1 MTISRKKRIF
11 EGKHK
16 IEPFPLLD
24 IQEPNLYRSIFPYDE
39 VCRVEFDNKFV
50 FTDPPE
56 EIVITDTTFRD
67 GQQARPPYTV
77 EQIVDLYEML
87 HKLGGTNGVIRQCEF
102 FLYSEKD
109 KEAVRKCQEKNYR
122 FPEITGWIR
131 AVKEDFKLVK
141 EMGLKETGILTS
153 VSDYH
158 IFLKLKKNRRVVMR
172 EYLSIVSAALD
183 LGIIPRCHFEDI
195 TRADIYGFCVPFA
208 QDIMR
213 LSEEAKLP
221 VKIRLCDT
229 LGYGVPYPSAALPR
243 CVPKI
248 IRAMIDDAGVPSEYL
263 EWHGHNDFHKGFINA
278 TTAWLYGCSAANG
291 TLLGFGERTG
301 NSPIEGLIIEY
312 ISLMGHNNGVDTT
325 MITEIR
331 NYLERAVG
339 VHIASN
345 MPLVGTN
352 FNSTSAGIHADGI
365 LKNEEIYNIFNTAKI
380 LNRPISISVND
391 KSGLA
396 GIAQWIN
403 SHFALTGKDRVEKTH
418 PGVAKINRWVTK
430 QYEDGRTTSVS
441 DQEMEKVARKYLA
454 EIFVSEFDILKAR
467 AREMAYHI
475 IERVI
480 EEPGMKSMEPVQVEP
495 ILQSLIDEYPYLQ
508 YVYVVDMRGKKI
520 TRTICQPVDQ
530 AKFAHVPP
538 EEDYS
543 DRPWFIEPL
552 KDGKIHVTDLYSS
565 KHTGALCI
573 TLSGPIRND
582 VGEIKGIL
590 GLDIRFEDLTKS
602 DEEIEQVAEK
612 RPSAAFPSSFV
623 IAAYY
628 KVRL

>member
-1 MTISRKKRIF
+1 MTITRKKKTFRSR
-11 EGKHK
+11 HT
-16 IEPFPLLD
+16 IEQYPLLD
-24 IQEPNLYRSIFPYDE
+24 VQEPNLYRNIFPYEE

-50 FTDPPE
+50 FTDPPD
-56 EIVITDTTFRD
+56 EIFITDTTFRD

-87 HKLGGTNGVIRQCEF
+87 HKLGGANGVIRQCEF

-109 KEAVRKCQEKNYR
+109 KEAVRKCQERNYR
-122 FPEITGWIR
+122 YPEITGWIR

-158 IFLKLKKNRRVVMR
+158 IFLKLKKNRRGVMR
-172 EYLSIVSAALD
+172 EYLSIASAALE
-183 LGIIPRCHFEDI
+183 LGIIPRCHFEDV

-208 QDIMR
+208 QDLMR
-213 LSEEAKLP
+213 LSEEAKIP

-229 LGYGVPYPSAALPR
+229 LGFGVPYPSAALPR

-301 NSPIEGLIIEY
+301 NPPIEGLVIEY
-312 ISLMGHNNGVDTT
+312 ISLMGHSNGIDTT

-331 NYLERAVG
+331 NYLERNIG
-339 VHIASN
+339 VTIPPN
-345 MPLVGTN
+345 MPFVGTN

-380 LNRPISISVND
+380 LNRPISISIND

-403 SHFALTGKDRVEKTH
+403 SHFALTGKDRIEKTH

-430 QYEDGRTTSVS
+430 QYEEGRTTSIS
-441 DQEMEKVARKYLA
+441 DQEMEKVVRKYLP
-454 EIFVSEFDILKAR
+454 EIFISEFDILKAR
-467 AREMAYHI
+467 AHELAAHL

-480 EEPGMKSMEPVQVEP
+480 EEPEIKSMVPERMEP
-495 ILQSLIDEYPYLQ
+495 ILQSLVDEYSYIQ
-508 YVYVVDMRGKKI
+508 FAYIVDMHGSKI
-520 TRTICQPVDQ
+520 TRNICQAVDQ
-530 AKFAHVPP
+530 AKYEHAGM
-538 EEDYS
+538 EINYA
-543 DRPWFIEPL
+543 DRSWFIEPL
-552 KDGKIHVTDLYSS
+552 RDGKIYVTDLYSS
-565 KHTGALCI
+565 KITGALCI
-573 TLSGPIRND
+573 TVSGPIRNEM
-582 VGEIKGIL
+582 GEIQGIL

-602 DEEIEQVAEK
+602 EEK
-612 RPSAAFPSSFV
+612 
-623 IAAYY
+623 
-628 KVRL
+628 

>member
-1 MTISRKKRIF
+1 MVLAKKKKAILA
-11 EGKHK
+11 KT
-16 IEPFPLLD
+16 PNVQFPLID
-24 IQEPNLYRSIFPYDE
+24 TQEPNLYRHIFPYDD
-39 VCRVEFDNKFV
+39 VCRIEFDNRFV
-50 FTDPPE
+50 FIDPPE
-56 EIVITDTTFRD
+56 EIFITDTTFRD

-77 EQIVDLYEML
+77 EQIVDLYDLL

-109 KEAVRKCQEKNYR
+109 KEAVRRCQERNYR
-122 FPEITGWIR
+122 YPEITGWIR

-158 IFLKLKKNRRVVMR
+158 IFLKLKKNRRAVLR
-172 EYLSIVSAALD
+172 EYLSIVSAALE
-183 LGIIPRCHFEDI
+183 LGITPRCHFEDV

-208 QDIMR
+208 QDLMR

-229 LGYGVPYPSAALPR
+229 LGFGVTYPGAALPR

-263 EWHGHNDFHKGFINA
+263 EWHGHNDFHKGLINA

-301 NSPIEGLIIEY
+301 NPPLEALIIEY
-312 ISLMGHNNGVDTT
+312 ISLVGHTNGVDTT

-331 NYLERAVG
+331 NYFERNVG
-339 VHIASN
+339 VQIPPN
-345 MPLVGTN
+345 MPFVGAN
-352 FNSTSAGIHADGI
+352 FNATSAGIHADGI

-403 SHFALTGKDRVEKTH
+403 SHFALTGKDRIEKTH
-418 PGVAKINRWVTK
+418 PGVAKINRWVMK
-430 QYEDGRTTSVS
+430 QYEEGRTTAIS
-441 DQEMEKVARKYLA
+441 DQEMEKAARKYLP
-454 EIFVSEFDILKAR
+454 EIFISEFDMLKAR

-480 EEPGMKSMEPVQVEP
+480 EEPGIKSMDPAQIEP
-495 ILQSLIDEYPYLQ
+495 ILQSLVDEYPYLQ
-508 YVYVVDMRGKKI
+508 YVYVVNIHGIKI
-520 TRTICQPVDQ
+520 TRTIVQAVDQ
-530 AKFAHVPP
+530 SKFAHVGIG
-538 EEDYS
+538 EDYS
-543 DRPWFIEPL
+543 DRSWFIAPL
-552 KDGKIHVTDLYSS
+552 KDGKIHVTDLYTS

-573 TLSGPIRND
+573 TLSGPIRNEM
-582 VGEIKGIL
+582 GEIKGVL
-590 GLDIRFEDLTKS
+590 GMDIRFEDLTKS
-602 DEEIEQVAEK
+602 EGE
-612 RPSAAFPSSFV
+612 
-623 IAAYY
+623 
-628 KVRL
+628 

>member
-1 MTISRKKRIF
+1 MTITRKKRTF
-11 EGKHK
+11 QSKHT
-16 IEPFPLLD
+16 IEQFPLLD
-24 IQEPNLYRSIFPYDE
+24 IQEPNLYRSVFPYDE
-39 VCRVEFDNKFV
+39 VCQIEFDNKFV
-50 FTDPPE
+50 FTDPPD
-56 EIVITDTTFRD
+56 EIFITDTTFRD

-87 HKLGGTNGVIRQCEF
+87 HKLGGTNGVVRQCEF

-109 KEAVRKCQEKNYR
+109 KEAVRKCQERHYR
-122 FPEITGWIR
+122 YPEITGWIR

-172 EYLSIVSAALD
+172 EYLSIVSVALD
-183 LGIIPRCHFEDI
+183 LGITPRCHFEDV

-263 EWHGHNDFHKGFINA
+263 EWHGHNDFYKGFINA

-301 NSPIEGLIIEY
+301 NPPIEGLIIEY
-312 ISLMGHNNGVDTT
+312 IGLMGHNNGIDTS

-339 VHIASN
+339 VHIPSN
-345 MPLVGTN
+345 MPFVGSN

-365 LKNEEIYNIFNTAKI
+365 LKNEEIYNIFNTAKV

-396 GIAQWIN
+396 GIGQWIN

-430 QYEDGRTTSVS
+430 QYEEGRTTSIS
-441 DQEMEKVARKYLA
+441 DQEMEKVTRKYLP
-454 EIFVSEFDILKAR
+454 EIFVSEFDMLKAR

-480 EEPGMKSMEPVQVEP
+480 EEPGMRSMNPPQMEP
-495 ILQSLIDEYPYLQ
+495 ILQSLVDEYPYLQ
-508 YVYVVDMRGKKI
+508 YIYVVNIHGTKI

-530 AKFAHVPP
+530 AKFANVAAG
-538 EEDYS
+538 EDYS

-552 KDGKIHVTDLYSS
+552 RDGKIHVTDLYSS

-573 TLSGPIRND
+573 TLSGPIRNET
-582 VGEIKGIL
+582 GEITGIL

-602 DEEIEQVAEK
+602 EEE
-612 RPSAAFPSSFV
+612 
-623 IAAYY
+623 
-628 KVRL
+628 

>member
-1 MTISRKKRIF
+1 MAIAKKKKAF
-11 EGKHK
+11 QSKTANVQ
-16 IEPFPLLD
+16 FPLLD
-24 IQEPNLYRSIFPYDE
+24 SQEPNLYRHVFPYEE
-39 VCRVEFDNKFV
+39 VCRIEFDNRFV
-50 FTDPPE
+50 FIDPPE
-56 EIVITDTTFRD
+56 EIFITDTTFRD

-87 HKLGGTNGVIRQCEF
+87 HKLGGANGVIRQCEF

-109 KEAVRKCQEKNYR
+109 KEALRRCQERNYR
-122 FPEITGWIR
+122 YPEITGWIR

-158 IFLKLKKNRRVVMR
+158 IFLKLKKNRRVALR

-183 LGIIPRCHFEDI
+183 LGIVPRCHFEDV

-229 LGYGVPYPSAALPR
+229 LGYGVTYPGAALPR

-263 EWHGHNDFHKGFINA
+263 EWHGHNDFHKGLINA

-301 NSPIEGLIIEY
+301 NAPIEGLLIEY
-312 ISLMGHNNGVDTT
+312 ISLTGHNNGIDTT

-331 NYLERAVG
+331 NYFERNIG
-339 VHIASN
+339 VSIPPN
-345 MPLVGTN
+345 MPFVGAN
-352 FNSTSAGIHADGI
+352 FNATSAGIHADGI
-365 LKNEEIYNIFNTAKI
+365 LKNEEIYNIFNTSKI
-380 LNRPISISVND
+380 LNRPISVSVND

-403 SHFALTGKDRVEKTH
+403 SHFALTGKDRIEKTH
-418 PGVAKINRWVTK
+418 PGVGKINRWVTK
-430 QYEDGRTTSVS
+430 QYEEGRTTAIS
-441 DQEMEKVARKYLA
+441 DLEMEKVTRKYLA
-454 EIFVSEFDILKAR
+454 EIFVSEFDMLKAR

-480 EEPGMKSMEPVQVEP
+480 EEPGMKSMNAEQIEP
-495 ILQSLIDEYPYLQ
+495 ILQSLVDEYPYLQ
-508 YVYVVDMRGKKI
+508 YVYVVNIHGIKI

-530 AKFAHVPP
+530 SKFAHVGVG
-538 EEDYS
+538 EDYA
-543 DRPWFIEPL
+543 DRSWFIEPL

-573 TLSGPIRND
+573 TLSGPIRNEME
-582 VGEIKGIL
+582 EIKGVL

-602 DEEIEQVAEK
+602 EEE
-612 RPSAAFPSSFV
+612 
-623 IAAYY
+623 
-628 KVRL
+628 

>member
-1 MTISRKKRIF
+1 MTITPKKRTF
-11 EGKHK
+11 QGKHT
-16 IEPFPLLD
+16 IEQFPLLD
-24 IQEPNLYRSIFPYDE
+24 IQEPNLYRSIFPYE
-39 VCRVEFDNKFV
+39 EICRVEFDNKFV

-109 KEAVRKCQEKNYR
+109 KEAVRKCQERNYR
-122 FPEITGWIR
+122 YPEITGWIR

-172 EYLSIVSAALD
+172 EYLAIVSAALD
-183 LGIIPRCHFEDI
+183 LGIVPRCHFEDI

-278 TTAWLYGCSAANG
+278 TTAWLYGCAAANG

-301 NSPIEGLIIEY
+301 NPPIEGLIVEY

-339 VHIASN
+339 VHIPSH
-345 MPLVGTN
+345 MPFVGAN

-430 QYEDGRTTSVS
+430 QYEEGRTTSIS

-480 EEPGMKSMEPVQVEP
+480 EEPGMKSMEPAQAEP

-508 YVYVVDMRGKKI
+508 YVYVVDMRGRKI

-538 EEDYS
+538 AEDYS

-573 TLSGPIRND
+573 TLSGPIRNEM
-582 VGEIKGIL
+582 GEIRGIL
-590 GLDIRFEDLTKS
+590 GLDIRFEDLTRS
-602 DEEIEQVAEK
+602 DEEG
-612 RPSAAFPSSFV
+612 
-623 IAAYY
+623 
-628 KVRL
+628 